1 MSAGTNKERIE
12 QNNTLLEDIKT
23 QVQNLPEYQDTS
35 DANATS
41 DDILSGKTAYLNG
54 EKIFG
59 WFSLTFANIALVY
72 VVIYLVSLLHKD

>member
-1 MSAGTNKERIE
+1 MKSQKSKNEKIAVSILILFIII
-12 QNNTLLEDIKT
+12 LLCSGSFLFLEGI
-23 QVQNLPEYQDTS
+23 NL
-35 DANATS
+35 
-41 DDILSGKTAYLNG
+41 YLNG

>member
-1 MSAGTNKERIE
+1 MKSQKNENKKMSAFIMFLFIII
-12 QNNTLLEDIKT
+12 LLC
-23 QVQNLPEYQDTS
+23 S
-35 DANATS
+35 GS
-41 DDILSGKTAYLNG
+41 FMILEGIRDYLNG

>member
-1 MSAGTNKERIE
+1 MKNQKSKNEKIAVSILILFIII
-12 QNNTLLEDIKT
+12 LLCSGSFLFLEGI
-23 QVQNLPEYQDTS
+23 NL
-35 DANATS
+35 
-41 DDILSGKTAYLNG
+41 YLNG

>member
-1 MSAGTNKERIE
+1 MKSHKSKNEKIAVFILFLFITI
-12 QNNTLLEDIKT
+12 LLCGSSFLFLEVI
-23 QVQNLPEYQDTS
+23 NLYF
-35 DANATS
+35 
-41 DDILSGKTAYLNG
+41 NG

>member
-1 MSAGTNKERIE
+1 MKNQKSKNEKIAVSILILFIII
-12 QNNTLLEDIKT
+12 LLCSGSFLFLEGI
-23 QVQNLPEYQDTS
+23 NL
-35 DANATS
+35 
-41 DDILSGKTAYLNG
+41 YLNS

>member
-1 MSAGTNKERIE
+1 MKSQKSKNEKIAVFIVFLFITI
-12 QNNTLLEDIKT
+12 LLCGSSFLFLEGI
-23 QVQNLPEYQDTS
+23 NS
-35 DANATS
+35 
-41 DDILSGKTAYLNG
+41 YLNG